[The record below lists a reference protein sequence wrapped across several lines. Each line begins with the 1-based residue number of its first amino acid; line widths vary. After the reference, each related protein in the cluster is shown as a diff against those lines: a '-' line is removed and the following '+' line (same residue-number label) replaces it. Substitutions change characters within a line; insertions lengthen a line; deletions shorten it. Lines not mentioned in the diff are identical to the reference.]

1 MKQHLGLAAKKCVP
15 CKEGKAKALSDIE
28 VNSYRNQTPGWQIIT
43 NAQGHR
49 CLRQQWKVKNFQ
61 AGLEVFGRIG
71 RIAEEE
77 GHHPDLHLEG
87 FNTVAAD
94 LSTHSVGEW
103 VAFPD
108 YVCTD
113 CICIDCHE
121 LLAARDFA
129 IPLLAFCW
137 TACFPL
143 AIMHYT
149 RYVMICIHSL
159 CCMLTYIVKGLQHS
173 K

>member
-1 MKQHLGLAAKKCVP
+1 MCVKHFGWCRVPEGMKQHLGLAAKKCVP
-15 CKEGKAKALSDIE
+15 CEAGKAKALSDTE

-43 NAQGHR
+43 NVQGHR

-87 FNTVAAD
+87 YNTVAAD

-103 VAFPD
+103 DVFPHF
-108 YVCTD
+108 VCND
-113 CICIDCHE
+113 CRE
-121 LLAARDFA
+121 QSS
-129 IPLLAFCW
+129 CW
-137 TACFPL
+137 ERVTL
-143 AIMHYT
+143 
-149 RYVMICIHSL
+149 HSL
-159 CCMLTYIVKGLQHS
+159 TCFLLRILLHGGCLLSCKCS
-173 K
+173 A